1 MRFIVV
7 AIFLLMVACG
17 GQESGDKA
25 SVGEPTTPAASQSG
39 SEPAAGAKQAAQEPV
54 AQEPVEKEVPAE
66 VTSCLSLV
74 KQGEYRQAV
83 DVCLAALKVD
93 PGNTDVEAALAK
105 ARDEAAKTA
114 AADAAS
120 GAASDALGGVPQ
132 APKGLTTP

>member
-1 MRFIVV
+1 MRFVVV
-7 AIFLLMVACG
+7 AIFLLTVACG

-25 SVGEPTTPAASQSG
+25 SVGEPTAPAASQSG
-39 SEPAAGAKQAAQEPV
+39 SEPAASAKQAAE
-54 AQEPVEKEVPAE
+54 EPVEEAVPTE

-83 DVCLAALKVD
+83 DVCLAALNVD
-93 PGNTDVEAALAK
+93 PGNADVEAALAK
-105 ARDEAAKTA
+105 ARDEAAKSA

-120 GAASDALGGVPQ
+120 GAASDALGGVPE